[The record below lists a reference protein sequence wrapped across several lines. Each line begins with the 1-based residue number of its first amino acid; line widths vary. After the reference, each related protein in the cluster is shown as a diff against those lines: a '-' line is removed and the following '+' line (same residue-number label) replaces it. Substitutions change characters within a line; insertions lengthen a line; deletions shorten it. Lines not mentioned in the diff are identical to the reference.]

1 VSLKK
6 QKPGIVYG
14 PEYRP
19 DYAKYKRLRWCENVS
34 DGLRLVGLAH
44 EVAKR
49 EGMRFDH
56 TGWYMDEFHD
66 GELAVGVIYQLP
78 ARGGVPQYVF
88 GMADPYN
95 HDCALLNFH
104 YITDDLLDAIRYSD
118 SMAERYAEAERE
130 YQEQERARVEAEE
143 REEQERLEAEVET
156 QHELE
161 SEVL

>member
-1 VSLKK
+1 MKRNK
-6 QKPGIVYG
+6 QKQGISYG
-14 PEYRP
+14 PEYSP
-19 DYAKYKRLRWCENVS
+19 EYAKYERYRWVEHVS

-44 EVAKR
+44 EVLEHGTNR
-49 EGMRFDH
+49 LNH
-56 TGWYMDEFHD
+56 TGWYCDDFQD
-66 GELAVGVIYQLP
+66 ELARGVIYQLP
-78 ARGGVPQYVF
+78 ARGGVPQFVYGV
-88 GMADPYN
+88 ADPYN
-95 HDCALLNFH
+95 PDCAVLNFRD
-104 YITDDLLDAIRYSD
+104 ITDNLPDAIRYSD

>member
-1 VSLKK
+1 MKRNK
-6 QKPGIVYG
+6 QKQGISYG
-14 PEYRP
+14 PEYSP
-19 DYAKYKRLRWCENVS
+19 EYAKYERYRWVEHVS

-44 EVAKR
+44 EVLEHGTNR
-49 EGMRFDH
+49 LNH
-56 TGWYMDEFHD
+56 TGWYCDDFQD
-66 GELAVGVIYQLP
+66 ELARGVY
-78 ARGGVPQYVF
+78 GV
-88 GMADPYN
+88 ADPYN
-95 HDCALLNFH
+95 PDCAVLNFRD
-104 YITDDLLDAIRYSD
+104 ITDNLPDAIRYSD